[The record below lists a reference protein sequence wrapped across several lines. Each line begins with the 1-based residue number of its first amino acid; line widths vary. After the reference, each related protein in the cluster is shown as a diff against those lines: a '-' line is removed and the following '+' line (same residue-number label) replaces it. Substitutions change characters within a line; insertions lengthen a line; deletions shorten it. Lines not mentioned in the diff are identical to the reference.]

1 MRRRNT
7 AVCDNLTTYR
17 FQPGPAHGSPVPHVQ
32 LLLEHA
38 PNKLHKM
45 SRAQNQLLKANY
57 YSKVTLID
65 DCIGAILQT
74 LKDRNL
80 LDNTWIV
87 FSSDHGEMLGDH
99 GLLAKKVFYEGAVN
113 VPCLFRPPNGRGQGS
128 TDALL
133 NHLDIVATL
142 IDICG
147 AAPLKDSPSQSIA
160 PLRGK
165 SAAYTAER
173 S

>member
-1 MRRRNT
+1 M
-7 AVCDNLTTYR
+7 
-17 FQPGPAHGSPVPHVQ
+17 
-32 LLLEHA
+32 
-38 PNKLHKM
+38 
-45 SRAQNQLLKANY
+45 NQLLKANY

-87 FSSDHGEMLGDH
+87 FSSDHGEMLGEH

-113 VPCLFRPPNGRGQGS
+113 VPCLFRPPNGQGQGS

-133 NHLDIVATL
+133 SHLDIVATL

-147 AAPLKDSPSQSIA
+147 AAPLKDSPVNQSH
-160 PLRGK
+160 RCYGK
-165 SAAYTAER
+165 SAASHREAV
-173 S
+173 